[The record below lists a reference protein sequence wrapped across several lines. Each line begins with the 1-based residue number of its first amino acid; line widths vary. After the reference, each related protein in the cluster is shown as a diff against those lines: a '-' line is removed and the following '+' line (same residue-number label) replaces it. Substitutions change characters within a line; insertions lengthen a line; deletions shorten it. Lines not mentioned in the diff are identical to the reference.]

1 MQFDA
6 KMSGLPTFQL
16 TPVALVPQLHNQ
28 VFVIIRFVK
37 HIVLL
42 VPIWYQ
48 KIVSAPQLA
57 AQSHDCG
64 NLEPWFVGNRTI
76 AAT

>member
-16 TPVALVPQLHNQ
+16 TPVALVPQLQNQ

-48 KIVSAPQLA
+48 KKCLGA
-57 AQSHDCG
+57 AARG
-64 NLEPWFVGNRTI
+64 AI
-76 AAT
+76 ARLR